1 MPVIIPEAL
10 PATETLTNEQIFVMH
25 EQRAHA
31 QDIRP
36 LKLAI
41 VNLMPTKIVTET
53 QLLRLIGNT
62 ALQVEVDL
70 IRMASHESKHVSAE
84 HLQTFYKDFEDIKNS
99 KYDGMIVT
107 GAPVEHMSFQEV
119 NYWDELKLIFDFAD
133 KNVFSTMFIC
143 WGAQAAMHY
152 YYDVPKYPLPEKR
165 FGVFEHN
172 VLVKRPIVRGFDDVF
187 FAPHSRHTEFRAEDI
202 EKVNDVEIIARS
214 GEAGVYLVASK
225 DGRRVFVSGHCEYDP
240 LTLDAEYRRD
250 LSQGKPIQVPKNY
263 YPNDDDTKPPVVRW
277 RSHGNLLFA
286 NWLNY
291 YVYQETPFDLT
302 TLDKDHSDK
311 E

>member
-25 EQRAHA
+25 EQRAHE

-70 IRMASHESKHVSAE
+70 IRMASHESKNVSAE
-84 HLQTFYKDFEDIKNS
+84 HLQTFYKDFEDIKHS

-165 FGVFEHN
+165 FGVFEHD

-187 FAPHSRHTEFRAEDI
+187 YAPHSRHTEFRAEDI
-202 EKVNDVEIIARS
+202 AKVNDVEIIAQS
-214 GEAGVYLVASK
+214 EEAGVYLVASK

-250 LSQGKPIQVPKNY
+250 VNLGKPINVPKNY
-263 YPNDDDTKPPVVRW
+263 YPNDDDTRAPIVRW

-291 YVYQETPFDLT
+291 YVYQETPYDLSS
-302 TLDKDHSDK
+302 LDK

>member
-1 MPVIIPEAL
+1 MPVIIPAAL

-25 EQRAHA
+25 EQRARE

-70 IRMASHESKHVSAE
+70 IRMASHESKNVSAE
-84 HLQTFYKDFEDIKNS
+84 HLQTFYKDFEDIKNT

-133 KNVFSTMFIC
+133 K
-143 WGAQAAMHY
+143 
-152 YYDVPKYPLPEKR
+152 KR
-165 FGVFEHN
+165 ILH
-172 VLVKRPIVRGFDDVF
+172 
-187 FAPHSRHTEFRAEDI
+187 H
-202 EKVNDVEIIARS
+202 
-214 GEAGVYLVASK
+214 VYLL
-225 DGRRVFVSGHCEYDP
+225 GG
-240 LTLDAEYRRD
+240 TGGDA
-250 LSQGKPIQVPKNY
+250 
-263 YPNDDDTKPPVVRW
+263 
-277 RSHGNLLFA
+277 LL
-286 NWLNY
+286 L
-291 YVYQETPFDLT
+291 
-302 TLDKDHSDK
+302 
-311 E
+311 